1 MKVYR
6 DGLKDQIGI
15 LEGQILQGDVE
26 KKFFQGVI
34 DGTVDLGKTFSET
47 AEKASDYA
55 EQLERVLTLLEKI
68 DGIQHKITENETF
81 KSLYEGYDG
90 EAYSRIMLQ
99 NLDLAK
105 EQYEVYKDLFD
116 MQQERT
122 NQAAGN
128 LMDSMYGSMFSISED
143 GNIGW
148 ADNSMYDKYKNLPN
162 DMQEDIDNLVEA
174 YQKERDALRDTEQEL
189 AVYAKAV
196 KDARDEIVKVTLEAE
211 NTILDTVKNR
221 EKILHDARI
230 KALDDEIDIINKGVE
245 ARKKAREN
253 QEDAKDLAKSQEAL
267 RRATLDSSGKNN
279 ASLLQLQEELEEKQ
293 IDLSEK
299 RFEQDMEDRTNWLND
314 TKDAETETYE
324 YRLETMTWYWEEV
337 QNIMETSTEEIMTF
351 LMTWEEEY
359 RQSSVT
365 QQEQLKEQWNFTFT
379 ELKSITEM
387 LDDPINNLK
396 VELGNVTSEV
406 ENMNIK
412 ISALPG
418 VWQKATDAV
427 NNYSNAAKKASKYSG
442 GGGYV
447 TGGNDNNKT
456 ETKNPETEINEYIGW
471 VGKTLEFRADNN
483 SIDTYNSDGTKTGKK
498 AKDPWGYDP
507 NVKILGSK
515 NIPGVGY
522 AFLTDEW
529 TGYVPVKYFYNTGI
543 GGKKIGKSYKT
554 GGMVDY
560 TGPAWV
566 DGTKSSPE
574 AFLNSYQT
582 QQVGALADALS
593 NNSVSS
599 VTGDSNIT
607 FGSISFNVASMS
619 SSADGKAALET
630 FVKGAN
636 DLMAKK
642 GISTT
647 LNLNVK

>member
-1 MKVYR
+1 MQQDINNKI
-6 DGLKDQIGI
+6 DSKADQGLTIEQINK
-15 LEGQILQGDVE
+15 LAELQA
-26 KKFFQGVI
+26 I
-34 DGTVDLGKTFSET
+34 AN
-47 AEKASDYA
+47 AELQAKAS
-55 EQLERVLTLLEKI
+55 I
-68 DGIQHKITENETF
+68 
-81 KSLYEGYDG
+81 
-90 EAYSRIMLQ
+90 
-99 NLDLAK
+99 
-105 EQYEVYKDLFD
+105 
-116 MQQERT
+116 
-122 NQAAGN
+122 
-128 LMDSMYGSMFSISED
+128 
-143 GNIGW
+143 
-148 ADNSMYDKYKNLPN
+148 
-162 DMQEDIDNLVEA
+162 
-174 YQKERDALRDTEQEL
+174 DALASLQKQVQSALAAMNASQKLSEQDL
-189 AVYAKAV
+189 ITASQRAIKASN
-196 KDARDEIVKVTLEAE
+196 D
-211 NTILDTVKNR
+211 ILD
-221 EKILHDARI
+221 
-230 KALDDEIDIINKGVE
+230 
-245 ARKKAREN
+245 
-253 QEDAKDLAKSQEAL
+253 
-267 RRATLDSSGKNN
+267 
-279 ASLLQLQEELEEKQ
+279 
-293 IDLSEK
+293 
-299 RFEQDMEDRTNWLND
+299 
-314 TKDAETETYE
+314 
-324 YRLETMTWYWEEV
+324 
-337 QNIMETSTEEIMTF
+337 
-351 LMTWEEEY
+351 
-359 RQSSVT
+359 
-365 QQEQLKEQWNFTFT
+365 LKEQWNFTFT